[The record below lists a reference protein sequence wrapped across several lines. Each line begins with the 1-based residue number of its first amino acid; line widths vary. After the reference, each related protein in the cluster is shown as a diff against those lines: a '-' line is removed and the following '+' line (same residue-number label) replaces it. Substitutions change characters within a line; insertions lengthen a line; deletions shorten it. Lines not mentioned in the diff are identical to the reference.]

1 MVEHQKRVVIFPGT
15 FDPIT
20 NGHLDVI
27 QRGRKLFDELIVA
40 VGTNPEK
47 QTLFDSDERVELIRK
62 VLVDYP
68 DVRVE
73 AFDGLTVDF
82 AMKIGAEA
90 ILRGIRN
97 SSDLQFEFQVALTN
111 RVVAGVETV
120 FIMTNPD
127 FAFTS
132 SSLIK
137 QIASMGGDVSAL
149 IPPPVIDAILKKR
162 NGIISN
168 DQHLEETD

>member
-1 MVEHQKRVVIFPGT
+1 MTPDKKRIVVFPGT

-27 QRGRKLFDELIVA
+27 ERGRKLFDELIVA

-47 QTLFDSDERVELIRK
+47 DNLFTAEERADLIRQ
-62 VLVDYP
+62 VLADYP
-68 DVRVE
+68 EIRVE

-82 AMKIGAEA
+82 TKKVDAEA

-97 SSDLQFEFQVALTN
+97 SSDLQYEFQVALTN

-120 FIMTNPD
+120 FIMTNPN

-137 QIASMGGDVSAL
+137 QIVSMGGDVSAL
-149 IPPPVIDAILKKR
+149 VPEPVHQALRAKR
-162 NGIISN
+162 GRVASS
-168 DQHLEETD
+168 DQHLEESP

>member
-1 MVEHQKRVVIFPGT
+1 
-15 FDPIT
+15 
-20 NGHLDVI
+20 
-27 QRGRKLFDELIVA
+27 
-40 VGTNPEK
+40 
-47 QTLFDSDERVELIRK
+47 
-62 VLVDYP
+62 
-68 DVRVE
+68 VR
-73 AFDGLTVDF
+73 A
-82 AMKIGAEA
+82 AA

-120 FIMTNPD
+120 FIMTSTE

-149 IPPPVIDAILKKR
+149 VPQAVVEHIRAKR
-162 NGIISN
+162 PSVAAN
-168 DQHLEETD
+168 DHHLEEGQ